1 MKGNSKVIESLQEIL
16 TMELSGINQ
25 YFIHAKLC
33 QNWGYERLAE
43 KIRQESISEMKHAEL
58 VIDRILHLEGVPN
71 LQRLDKIRI
80 GEKVSDQLKADLE
93 LEVAA
98 ITRFNKA
105 IALAVEA
112 GDNGS
117 REMLEAMLVSEEDHL
132 QWLESQLELISQ
144 VGEPNYLAQQ
154 IYKQQ

>member
-1 MKGNSKVIESLQEIL
+1 MKGNSEVIDSLQEIL
-16 TMELSGINQ
+16 MMELSGINQ

-33 QNWGYERLAE
+33 ENWGYERLAE

-93 LEVAA
+93 LELAA
-98 ITRFNKA
+98 MSRFNKA
-105 IALAVEA
+105 IALAVQV

-117 REMLEAMLVSEEDHL
+117 REMLESMLVSEEDHL
-132 QWLESQLELISQ
+132 QWLESQLELIRQ

-154 IYKQQ
+154 IHKQE